1 MSFKLLRLQ
10 FLQARYSVEEV
21 NRISLKTELQA
32 IVFVLTQIQTVFMLP
47 PLYIYTN
54 SRSELVRS
62 KKKSLRE

>member
-10 FLQARYSVEEV
+10 FLQARYSEEV

-62 KKKSLRE
+62 KKNH

>member
-32 IVFVLTQIQTVFMLP
+32 IVFVLTQIQTVFMLVP
-47 PLYIYTN
+47 YIYSN

-62 KKKSLRE
+62 EKNH